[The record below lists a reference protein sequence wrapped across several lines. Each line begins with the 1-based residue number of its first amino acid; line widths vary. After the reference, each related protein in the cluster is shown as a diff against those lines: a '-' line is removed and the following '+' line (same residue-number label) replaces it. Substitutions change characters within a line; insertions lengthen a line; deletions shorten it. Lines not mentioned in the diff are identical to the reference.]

1 MTAVRHSPPD
11 PLRNA
16 VDQWTASA
24 LTAQVL
30 WMRSLGAMAIHA
42 AGRSRFE
49 ALTGHA
55 RAHSPWYRNAWKHLP
70 EGAVRLANLPV
81 VTKPELMASFD
92 DWCTDPSINR
102 VAVDAFLAEQ
112 ARIGERFLDRYIVW
126 MSSGTSG
133 EPGIF
138 IQDGMAMSTYDAL
151 VSAHLTGPTF
161 APCNWQDVAAQGGRA
176 ALITADTG
184 HFASIASWRR
194 LAAGKPWLDMRSFAV
209 TQPMADIVRAL
220 NDYQPAFV
228 SSYPTVLLLL
238 AQEQEQ
244 GRLAIRPAALWSGGE
259 GLSLAA
265 RQEIERVFGCPLQN
279 EYGASECLAIAD
291 ACAEGWLHVNAD
303 WVILEPVD
311 RHYRPTPPGELSHTV
326 LLTNLANAVQPIIR
340 YDLGDSVRAKAE
352 PCACGNPLPAI
363 QVEGRSDD
371 VIELRARDGTRLR
384 LVPLALTTIVEDA
397 TRVHRF
403 QIVQL
408 AGDRL
413 GLRLMD
419 GDRAH
424 VGASALAAL
433 RGYLGQIGLANV
445 DVELESGEP
454 RPEPGSG
461 KLRQVVAMRAT

>member
-1 MTAVRHSPPD
+1 MTAARHPPTD
-11 PLRNA
+11 PLRSA
-16 VDQWTASA
+16 VDQWNAGA
-24 LTAQVL
+24 LTAQAL

-42 AGRSRFE
+42 AAQSRLE
-49 ALTGHA
+49 TLTRHA
-55 RAHSPWYRNAWKHLP
+55 RAHSPYYRSLYQHLP
-70 EGAVRLANLPV
+70 EDAVHLADLPV
-81 VTKPELMASFD
+81 VTKPALMAAFD
-92 DWCTDPSINR
+92 NWCTDPSIKR
-102 VAVDAFLAEQ
+102 AAVDAFLAEPS
-112 ARIGERFLDRYIVW
+112 RIGERFLDRYIVW
-126 MSSGTSG
+126 ISSGTSG

-138 IQDGMAMSTYDAL
+138 IQDAMAMSTYDAL
-151 VSAHLTGPTF
+151 VSAHLAGPTF
-161 APCNWQDVAAQGGRA
+161 STCDWQQVAAQGGRD
-176 ALITADTG
+176 ALITADTD

-209 TQPMADIVRAL
+209 TQPLAAIVHAL

-238 AQEQEQ
+238 AQEQER
-244 GRLAIRPAALWSGGE
+244 GRLAIAPAALWSGGE
-259 GLSLAA
+259 GLSPAA
-265 RQEIERVFGCPLQN
+265 RREIERVFGCPLQN

-340 YDLGDSVRAKAE
+340 YDLGDSVRAKAG

-371 VIELRARDGTRLR
+371 VIELRAHDGARAQ

-397 TRVHRF
+397 ARVHRF

-419 GDRAH
+419 GDRAR
-424 VGASALAAL
+424 VGATALAAL
-433 RGYLGQIGLANV
+433 RGYLERIGLANAAV
-445 DVELESGEP
+445 VLDAGEP
-454 RPEPGSG
+454 RPERGSG
-461 KLRQVVAMRAT
+461 KLRQVVAMGAT